1 MHVAHR
7 KFRKFNP
14 LLEKQTKEKDE
25 LPGPL
30 VATEQLLQGCMCMVD
45 RHVGAALTADAWNQ
59 LLDGEED
66 EEDAKLTVRYIQGKA
81 DPSTRKVIERLL
93 RVNRSDRDKEIR
105 VADPWRN
112 WSSFRE
118 SLSSEDAQGELIN
131 SFNLNIPL
139 PHCEHAFSFHYR
151 T

>member
-81 DPSTRKVIERLL
+81 DPSTGR
-93 RVNRSDRDKEIR
+93 
-105 VADPWRN
+105 
-112 WSSFRE
+112 
-118 SLSSEDAQGELIN
+118 
-131 SFNLNIPL
+131 
-139 PHCEHAFSFHYR
+139 
-151 T
+151 